1 MDFDIATLSRFQF
14 AMTAL
19 YHFLFVPLTLGLSAL
34 VAIMETVYYCTNKPI
49 WRQMTKFWGT
59 LFGINFVLGVSTGIV
74 MEFQFGMNW
83 SYYSH
88 YVGDIFGAPL
98 AIEGLMAFF
107 LESTFVGL
115 FFFGWDKMSK
125 RAHLIAT
132 WCVAI
137 GSNLSALWILIANGW
152 MQNPVG
158 SAFNPATM
166 RMEVTSFSEV
176 LFNPVAQAKFVH
188 TVTAGYCTAAI
199 FVIGISAWYLLK
211 DRHQALAKRSI
222 VVASSFGLC
231 AAILVAILG
240 DESGYQI
247 AKNEPMKMAAME
259 AMWDTQQAPA
269 SLTLMGWPSQN
280 SVTETATTQNAGT
293 TSAAIHLPYAMGLM
307 ATRSFTEEVPGINEL
322 AFGKR
327 VDDKPTHLRTS
338 VERIKQG
345 LIAYNALQEIRKG
358 IRQSEYKGF
367 NEAPEHL
374 QALVTNNVQDYGYA
388 LLLRGPVG
396 ANNGEAPDL
405 TNVTETQILE
415 AAAQTVPPVALS
427 FWSFRIMVGI
437 GAYLI
442 GFSLLFFFLSVRG
455 DLEKRRWLLKLAV
468 LSIPLPWIASELG
481 WLVAEFGRQ
490 PWIIEGVLPTLA
502 AYSELSPWTI
512 WVTIIG
518 FVLVYTIL
526 IIVEMYLMLKG
537 IKTGPLP
544 DPELPEPKPQSVV

>member
-34 VAIMETVYYCTNKPI
+34 LAIMETVYYLTSKPI

-115 FFFGWDKMSK
+115 FFFGWDRMSK
-125 RAHLIAT
+125 GAHLIAT

-158 SAFNPATM
+158 AAFNPATM
-166 RMEVTSFSEV
+166 RMEVTSFAEV
-176 LFNPVAQAKFVH
+176 LLNPVAQAKFVH

-199 FVIGISAWYLLK
+199 FMVGISAWYLLK
-211 DRHQALAKRSI
+211 GRHHAVAKRSI
-222 VVASSFGLC
+222 TVAASFGFC
-231 AAILVAILG
+231 AAILVAVLG

-247 AKNEPMKMAAME
+247 AKSEPMKMAAME
-259 AMWDTQQAPA
+259 AMWDTQKAPA
-269 SLTLMGWPSQN
+269 SLTLMGWPTQN
-280 SVTETATTQNAGT
+280 SVAKAAATQNAGT
-293 TSAAIHLPYAMGLM
+293 TSGVIHLPYAMGLM
-307 ATRSFTEEVPGINEL
+307 ATRTLTEEVPGINEL

-327 VDDKPTHLRTS
+327 LDGKPAQVRTS
-338 VERIKQG
+338 VERIKNG

-358 IRQSEYKGF
+358 ARQGEFAGF
-367 NEAPEHL
+367 NDAPDHL
-374 QALVTNNVQDYGYA
+374 KMLVTHNVQDYGYA

-396 ANNGEAPDL
+396 ANNGQAPDL
-405 TNVTETQILE
+405 THVTEAQIIE

-437 GAYLI
+437 GVYLI
-442 GFSLLFFFLSVRG
+442 AFSLLFFFLSMRG
-455 DLEKRRWLLKLAV
+455 SLEKRRWLLKLAV
-468 LSIPLPWIASELG
+468 LSIPLPWIAAELG

-502 AYSELSPWTI
+502 AYSELSPWAL
-512 WVTIIG
+512 WVTIVG
-518 FVLVYTIL
+518 FVLIYTVL
-526 IIVEMYLMLKG
+526 IIIEMFLMVKSIKKG
-537 IKTGPLP
+537 PEP
-544 DPELPEPKPQSVV
+544 DPEVLEPVSQSVI

>member
-115 FFFGWDKMSK
+115 FFFGWERMSK

-211 DRHQALAKRSI
+211 NRHQALAKRSI
-222 VVASSFGLC
+222 AVASSFGLC
-231 AAILVAILG
+231 AAILVAVLG

-280 SVTETATTQNAGT
+280 SVTETAATQNAGT

-307 ATRSFTEEVPGINEL
+307 ATRTLTDEVPGINEL

-327 VDDKPTHLRTS
+327 VDDRPAQVRTS

-358 IRQSEYKGF
+358 VKQGEYKGF
-367 NEAPEHL
+367 NEAPDYL
-374 QALVTNNVQDYGYA
+374 QAQVTNNVQDYGYA

-405 TNVTETQILE
+405 TKVTETQILE
-415 AAAQTVPPVALS
+415 AAAQTVPPVALT

-437 GAYLI
+437 GAYLF
-442 GFSLLFFFLSVRG
+442 GFSLLFLFLSVRG
-455 DLEKRRWLLKLAV
+455 DLEKRRWLLQLAV

-537 IKTGPLP
+537 IKKGPLP
-544 DPELPEPKPQSVV
+544 DPQLPETKPQSVV